1 MQVTKHTVAFIEYKL
16 TSDEG
21 DVLDTSAGRDPLGYV
36 HGLGTIVPGLERELE
51 GKEKGDTF
59 QVRVEPEHAY
69 GHRDERMVQEVPR
82 SQLPHG
88 DLQVGMQLQA
98 QSEQGSLILTV
109 TKIEGERVL
118 LDANHPLAG
127 IPLNFDVTVVDVREA
142 TQEEIEHGHP
152 HGPGGHEH

>member
-1 MQVTKHTVAFIEYKL
+1 MQVTKHTVAFIEYQL

-51 GKEKGDTF
+51 GKEKGDSF
-59 QVRVEPEHAY
+59 QVRIEPEHAY
-69 GHRDERMVQEVPR
+69 GPRDERMVHEVQR
-82 SQLPHG
+82 SELPPG

-98 QSEQGSLILTV
+98 RNDQGTLLLTV
-109 TKIEGERVL
+109 TKIDGERVV

-127 IPLNFDVTVVDVREA
+127 IPLNFDVKVVDVREA
-142 TQEEIEHGHP
+142 TEEEIQHRHP
-152 HGPGGHEH
+152 HGPGGHAH

>member
-1 MQVTKHTVAFIEYKL
+1 MQITKHTVAFIEYEL

-21 DVLDTSAGRDPLGYV
+21 EVIDTSAGREPLGYV
-36 HGLGTIVPGLERELE
+36 HGLGSIVPGLERELD
-51 GKEKGDTF
+51 GKAKGDSF
-59 QVRVEPEHAY
+59 QVRIEPEHAY
-69 GHRDERMVQEVPR
+69 GERDERLVHEVPR
-82 SQLPHG
+82 SELPPS

-98 QSEQGSLILTV
+98 QNEQGTFVLTV

-142 TQEEIEHGHP
+142 TEEEVEHGHP